1 MSAVAVVT
9 SNESLRGGKIIPLRK
24 TVSEALANNQCPTI
38 KNIFVKDR
46 TKNFDHL
53 EDGDIVLS
61 DAMKNMSTG
70 NLVMKCFFS
79 EGKWKCTQ
87 FLKIQKIS
95 VTQWMY

>member
-70 NLVMKCFFS
+70 NLVIKCFFR
-79 EGKWKCTQ
+79 WKNRNAHN
-87 FLKIQKIS
+87 F
-95 VTQWMY
+95 